1 MVFDKFPHRASIY
14 SANLLENQKLRNS
27 EFRAVH
33 SSHYLFGKCSK
44 KYIKGIRELFFL
56 IIGHQKL
63 LKDFLDPEQGALQVV
78 MFKVRDKM
86 HPAFKMHFRCE
97 LRCVCAVGYLPRQD
111 CIYRDMEY
119 LKFGLMFDL
128 NFFHKL
134 DLYQDNKSL
143 LNLRFQCFLIPRIY
157 YLCQF

>member
-1 MVFDKFPHRASIY
+1 
-14 SANLLENQKLRNS
+14 
-27 EFRAVH
+27 
-33 SSHYLFGKCSK
+33 
-44 KYIKGIRELFFL
+44 
-56 IIGHQKL
+56 
-63 LKDFLDPEQGALQVV
+63 
-78 MFKVRDKM
+78 M
-86 HPAFKMHFRCE
+86 HAAFKMHFRCE

-157 YLCQF
+157 YLCQFWRKNNLVHRFKILWGGPSPFWDLGDIEPFYIPWIHQENVKNMQIINYKIYVDSCYYTVHKFRKSIFKSNGPRYFKALLIRKIC